1 MVEYGTP
8 ICKGKI
14 LPRMWLGADSSLVI
28 VPSLRPFLAAIIWPD
43 YWNNPN
49 SDYRSQKV
57 PTFLII

>member
-1 MVEYGTP
+1 MVQKT
-8 ICKGKI
+8 IF
-14 LPRMWLGADSSLVI
+14 
-28 VPSLRPFLAAIIWPD
+28 RPFLATIIWPD